1 MHELRSRV
9 GIRGAEEKRRNK
21 TRDECKL
28 VGVARRLNVQVA
40 LAKLAARQS
49 RDGYIH
55 LPFVVFCCSPACRPT
70 MTSVKPFRSVQ
81 NVPSPA

>member
-40 LAKLAARQS
+40 LAELAAQQS
-49 RDGYIH
+49 ATARFIYP
-55 LPFVVFCCSPACRPT
+55 LLSSAVLQPAAP
-70 MTSVKPFRSVQ
+70 P
-81 NVPSPA
+81 

>member
-28 VGVARRLNVQVA
+28 VCVARRLNVQVA

-49 RDGYIH
+49 ATARFIYP
-55 LPFVVFCCSPACRPT
+55 LLSSAVLQPAAP
-70 MTSVKPFRSVQ
+70 P
-81 NVPSPA
+81 